1 MSSRTFFANYA
12 GQKCY
17 TLVESDMETEAILEP
32 PDDAALRFLNG
43 ETVDETCTLESL
55 QFTVT
60 FVCNEGQETYR
71 GNFDSS
77 TREPSGIL
85 QGVKKTVW
93 LQWLK
98 EMFLQG
104 EFDLDYEFKV
114 LDTENSKKLAVT
126 KDFGGVPS
134 RILFE
139 IECSLAD
146 GDFFNLGDDIAIKY
160 EQELVLRRRIRQLMQ
175 KNEQMQRDFDEC
187 QKINEQHAAAS
198 QRVQDQIAKVV
209 IPMFN
214 EKKRLLREQNG
225 VPEFEPFESIKKEN
239 LINWQRPDA
248 PVRFDYNEEHKDRYQ
263 QEIEQVSPR
272 KRKRKVVVRDP
283 SPDDTSETQDDD
295 STISTDSTKSDM
307 P

>member
-1 MSSRTFFANYA
+1 MSSRTLFADYA

-17 TLVESDMETEAILEP
+17 TLIESDMETDAILESTE
-32 PDDAALRFLNG
+32 DAALRFLSG
-43 ETVDETCTLESL
+43 ETFDKADKLDSL

-60 FVCNEGQETYR
+60 FVCNDGQETYR

-77 TREPSGIL
+77 SSEPSGIL
-85 QGVKKTVW
+85 QGLEKTVW

-98 EMFLQG
+98 EVFLRG

-114 LDTENSKKLAVT
+114 LDTEKSRKFAVT
-126 KDFGGVPS
+126 KDFRGVPS

-139 IECSLAD
+139 IECDIVD
-146 GDFFNLGDDIAIKY
+146 GDLFNLGDDIAIKY
-160 EQELVLRRRIRQLMQ
+160 EQELALRRRIRQLML
-175 KNEQMQRDFDEC
+175 KNEQLQRDFDEC
-187 QKINEQHAAAS
+187 QKINEHHATAS
-198 QRVQDQIAKVV
+198 QRVQDQIEKVV

-248 PVRFDYNEEHKDRYQ
+248 PVKFDYNEEHKDRYQ

-272 KRKRKVVVRDP
+272 KRKRKIVVRDP
-283 SPDDTSETQDDD
+283 TPDDTSETQDDD

-307 P
+307 